1 MILNPRGSYMK
12 QEYEEKED
20 ELEANFK
27 EELTEEKVIEEEE
40 LKEEWLKEEV
50 IQEEV
55 LKEEWL
61 KEKVIKEEVLKDRL
75 LKEQVE
81 SSVEVHQD
89 LAESKQAS
97 QEILES
103 QKVNQGGLE
112 EKQVSQKRL
121 EGEDTNQTVLKN
133 EKVNQRLLK
142 EEKRSRHKG
151 KRSITMKVLLC
162 TLIVIFLS
170 VGLITGAGIVAYN
183 SLVYDDVEVVKVER
197 RQEASSE
204 DALINE
210 DKQVGQN
217 GTSVTMPL
225 KEEKKLDKT
234 VAIFGTDASGR
245 LTDVIFLAHVD
256 SKTKEV
262 SLIAIPRDTKVDWTK
277 EQMSILPERHKWVR
291 FSKINEMT
299 SWGGIE
305 NIRVLTI
312 TTLESMLGVPI
323 DNYVIVN
330 LDAFRQIVDAIGG
343 VEIDVQHY
351 MEMRDHS
358 QGLSISLTPGVQ
370 VLDGNKAEQFVRFRG
385 YPNGDLGRI
394 EAQQK
399 FLEAFAKKVLT
410 FDTLTKLP
418 QLVDIAFASVKTDI
432 SLMEL
437 TTYVPY
443 VKVFNMENLSFY
455 VLPGEARYENNI
467 SYYFAN
473 HEKALEMID
482 QIFYKNIE

>member
-1 MILNPRGSYMK
+1 MK

-20 ELEANFK
+20 ELESNFK
-27 EELTEEKVIEEEE
+27 EQLT
-40 LKEEWLKEEV
+40 
-50 IQEEV
+50 
-55 LKEEWL
+55 
-61 KEKVIKEEVLKDRL
+61 KEKVIKEEVLKDGL

-81 SSVEVHQD
+81 SSVEVHQH

-112 EKQVSQKRL
+112 EKQASLKRL
-121 EGEDTNQTVLKN
+121 EGEDTNQAVLKN

-183 SLVYDDVEVVKVER
+183 SLVYDKAQIVKVESQ
-197 RQEASSE
+197 QEE
-204 DALINE
+204 NNEEALINE
-210 DKQVGQN
+210 KEQVSQN
-217 GTSVTMPL
+217 ETSVPMPV
-225 KEEKKLDKT
+225 EENKLDKT

-245 LTDVIFLAHVD
+245 LTDVIFLAHFD

-305 NIRVLTI
+305 NIRALTI

-399 FLEAFAKKVLT
+399 FLEAFAKKVLS

-443 VKVFNMENLSFY
+443 VKAFNMENLSFY